1 MNAAFSYEAFS
12 GRNIGFV
19 TADEQARLRNAR
31 VFICGVGGMGGACIA
46 TLLRAG
52 IEQYVIADIDT
63 FEVSNLNR
71 QVFANLDTVGQ
82 HKAEATVTL
91 GQRINPQAKFEV
103 FGREWIEQLE
113 TVLARVDL
121 VINGMDDIAAGVQL
135 YRAAARAGLAVIDA
149 YAAPLPSVYVTTAA
163 DPRLEDRLHYPTRG
177 LKPSEWTET
186 DIRQSFLQELIFV
199 MACSSSRHHIDL
211 SVAAEV
217 AAGKR
222 SRMSFAP
229 MVITTGNLMAYEAIG
244 QLLGRKSAAGPLGY
258 FFNPHTTEV
267 ERPPSAPLR
276 WLKQKLAS
284 KAIAQ
289 MIGA

>member
-1 MNAAFSYEAFS
+1 MNTAFSYETFC

-19 TADEQARLRNAR
+19 TPEEQVRLRNAR
-31 VFICGVGGMGGACIA
+31 IFVCGVGGMGGACIA

-52 IEQYVIADIDT
+52 IEQYVVADIDT

-71 QVFANLDTVGQ
+71 QVFANLDTIGRQ
-82 HKAEATVTL
+82 KAEATVDL
-91 GQRINPQAKFEV
+91 GRRINPQAKFEV
-103 FGREWIEQLE
+103 YGPEWIGQLDAI
-113 TVLARVDL
+113 LSRVDL

-149 YAAPLPSVYVTTAA
+149 YAAPLPSVYVTAA
-163 DPRLEDRLHYPTRG
+163 SDPRLEDRLRFPTRG
-177 LKPSEWTET
+177 LQPSAWT
-186 DIRQSFLQELIFV
+186 DGHIRQSFLRELIFV

-211 SVAAEV
+211 GVAADV

-244 QLLGRKSAAGPLGY
+244 QLLGKKSAAGPLGY
-258 FFNPHTTEV
+258 FFNPHTGAV
-267 ERPPSAPLR
+267 ERPPAAPLR
-276 WLKQKLAS
+276 WLKQKLAA